1 MNHLAK
7 LNFNALLK
15 YYLII
20 SWALLTFSSCSVVN
34 TLERGNGKNSPSFAT
49 TSINRKH
56 GDQKIGIESNNKRV
70 AIQTSSDS
78 KELNSSTHNISQT
91 HKISERTFKQK
102 EESVSK
108 EIERIEELPQIHVNS
123 QTANSK
129 TVNSMGTSGTSF
141 IAKSITRGMN
151 IRTKQ
156 TQKLI
161 PVKSNLL
168 NTNSLNF
175 LKSFPPNGRNN
186 SLFGPQME
194 FPEMDARESLRT
206 IGWLFIIGGSLLG
219 LLVMMYEPMPIWVL
233 MLWFLVSLLIGLF
246 YFWAADLSE
255 TLDDHCAAYRI
266 GFWLTILGWPL
277 VFTLIISV
285 PLWIIGAIYDAGN

>member
-1 MNHLAK
+1 M
-7 LNFNALLK
+7 
-15 YYLII
+15 
-20 SWALLTFSSCSVVN
+20 
-34 TLERGNGKNSPSFAT
+34 ERGNGKNSPSFAT

-78 KELNSSTHNISQT
+78 KELNSSTQNLPQT
-91 HKISERTFKQK
+91 RKISERSFKEK
-102 EESVSK
+102 EEGVSE

-161 PVKSNLL
+161 PVKSNFL

-186 SLFGPQME
+186 SVFGPQVE
-194 FPEMDARESLRT
+194 FSELDTQEILRT
-206 IGWLFIIGGSLLG
+206 IGWLFIIGGPL
-219 LLVMMYEPMPIWVL
+219 L
-233 MLWFLVSLLIGLF
+233 MLLSIGYFDSMDLFIYGILFFVLIGLF
-246 YFWAADLSE
+246 YFWAANLSE
-255 TLDDHCAAYRI
+255 NLDDHCVAYKI
-266 GFWLTILGWPL
+266 GFWLTVITWPL
-277 VFTLIISV
+277 GLTLIISI